1 MSLTCSL
8 CSIVFSQKQNLNKHL
23 VEKRCKGVFVTD
35 LIKLN
40 EHLLNQ
46 NILIEELKGKLSV
59 NGNNNNILIGK
70 NTNCN
75 NDINMKIE
83 ILVNPVTNL
92 NVKYMTS
99 DKMKVFIET
108 YDKKEKNSEQLN
120 LLLSEYIKQIICND
134 EHPENHVV
142 KYTMKKP
149 PTFISITK
157 DDEGNTVT
165 LIKGLKDTCEL
176 LSDPILDKL
185 KIKLKHFI
193 TKYKD
198 ESTFDYS
205 LYEDSITL
213 LRKEFKKDNVKKAL
227 SSVLQYDILNNI
239 EMKFICS
246 IKPKLN

>member
-1 MSLTCSL
+1 MSSTCII
-8 CSIVFSQKQNLNKHL
+8 CSTIFSQKQSLNKHL
-23 VEKRCKGVFVTD
+23 SEKRCKGIFTTD

-40 EHLLNQ
+40 EHLFNQ
-46 NILIEELKGKLSV
+46 NTLIEELKNKINI
-59 NGNNNNILIGK
+59 NGSSNNVLIGK

-83 ILVNPVTNL
+83 ILVNPITNL

-99 DKMKVFIET
+99 DKMKLFIET

-157 DDEGNTVT
+157 DEEGNTVT

-193 TKYKD
+193 NKYKD

-205 LYEDSITL
+205 FYEDSIAL

-239 EMKFICS
+239 EMKFIYS
-246 IKPKLN
+246 IKPKFS